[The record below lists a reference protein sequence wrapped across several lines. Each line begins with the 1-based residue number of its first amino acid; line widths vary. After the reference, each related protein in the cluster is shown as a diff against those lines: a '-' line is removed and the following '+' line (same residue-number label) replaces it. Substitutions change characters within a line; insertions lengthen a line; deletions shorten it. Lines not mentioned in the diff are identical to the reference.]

1 MKHTVLILDGVPSV
15 VTVLVDGE
23 VYQAVVD
30 HHPSFNLIL
39 ERLNSDPHDESVVD
53 LFDVE
58 RTLVRAFEQVT
69 ERISIRNGQV
79 FFDGDRLHNG
89 VEKQILRFVDEG
101 QMDRLDAV
109 VNFTEKVMTNPQE
122 HSRDQLF
129 TWLDRHDFTITQ
141 DGDFVGYKG
150 CHASDEGP
158 RSTRVAPD
166 KDGVVRNGAPVSGE
180 KVLNLAGDVIEM
192 PRSRVDFNAGVGCS
206 TGLHVGTYAYA
217 SSFASELLEVHVN
230 PRDVVSVPT
239 DCDAQK
245 IRTCRYTV
253 IGPIEQEYATAV
265 LPRAQVEVDVEDEDD
280 EFYYGEYEDE
290 YDDEDYDES
299 VEEAEQELEVA
310 INNLADAVQ
319 AVRDTRHNH
328 LTQKRYPKGHPKAG
342 RFIPKDSPDY
352 NLY

>member
-1 MKHTVLILDGVPSV
+1 MKHTVLILDGVESV
-15 VTVLVDGE
+15 ITVLHDGE

-30 HHPSFNLIL
+30 HHPSFSAIL
-39 ERLNSDPHDESVVD
+39 ARLKDDPQDESVVD

-58 RTLVRAFEQVT
+58 RTLVKAFEQVT

-109 VNFTEKVMTNPQE
+109 VNFTEKVMTNPQQ

-166 KDGVVRNGAPVSGE
+166 KDGVVRNGQPVSGE
-180 KVLNLAGDVIEM
+180 KVLNLPGDVVEM

-206 TGLHVGTYAYA
+206 TGLHVGTFAYA
-217 SSFASELLEVHVN
+217 RSFASELLEVHVN

-245 IRTCRYTV
+245 IRCCRYTV
-253 IGPIEQEYATAV
+253 IGPIDEEYATAV
-265 LPRAQVEVDVEDEDD
+265 LPRAQVEDVYDDYEDYEDD
-280 EFYYGEYEDE
+280 EFYDDE
-290 YDDEDYDES
+290 YDDEDDD
-299 VEEAEQELEVA
+299 LDVA
-310 INNLADAVQ
+310 LDNLVDAVQ
-319 AVRDTRHNH
+319 AVRDTRLNH
-328 LTQKRYPKGHPKAG
+328 LAQKRYPKGHEKAG